1 MLLYKKSYTN
11 NLSQQEK
18 KYATREFYGIYFLEA
33 IIKIRR
39 GKKTKSN
46 KTKPKKSHHLA

>member
-11 NLSQQEK
+11 NLSQREK
-18 KYATREFYGIYFLEA
+18 KYATGEFYGIYFLEA

-39 GKKTKSN
+39 GKKTKI
-46 KTKPKKSHHLA
+46 K